1 MFLTK
6 LSLKRPVLATVVILA
21 LITMGI
27 IGYMNLNVNDW
38 PEAELPYIVV
48 TIVEPGASPDQ
59 LENRVAQ
66 PVEDTL
72 GQIAGV
78 KHIMTRV
85 QENAVTVIMEFRWG
99 VDPGTAAQEI
109 REKLGAIR
117 ADLPEDIKE
126 PIVAQ
131 YNPQSTPILT
141 VAVTGT
147 DISQRVMSDWV
158 DGTLRPRLETVV
170 GVGSLDISGID
181 KREIQVWLDKDRM
194 TSFGMT
200 TAEVV
205 GGIKS
210 EHLDVPAGAALSTE
224 GQIALSSAG
233 ERKNIAELERI
244 PVGKRGDTTI
254 FLGDIAVIEDGLAE
268 AEERVYYQG
277 LPAIGLDII
286 KQSGSNTVQ
295 VADDVHGVL
304 EELEVPAG
312 IEIKVMRDNSQNI
325 RNSLADVQ
333 RTLLEG
339 AILAVLTVLLFLKDW
354 RSTLISAL
362 AIPTSIIT
370 TFWIMN
376 LLDFTLNTVSLVAL
390 SLSVGLLIDDAI
402 VVVENIYRHLQMG
415 KKPLQAARDATDQVG
430 LAVTATTFAVVAV
443 FLPVGMTTGVVGQY
457 LKEFGITVATSV
469 MVSLLVA
476 FTLVPLLASRV
487 LREKT
492 GERHSLI
499 GRALDKFNQGFDKLS
514 AIYVKALDQVLSKYR
529 GIVFAGTFLLFAGSM
544 LLMTQL
550 PSAFITTGDSGEFT
564 MEVSMDAGLNLDAA
578 QGVTGQIEA
587 VASAYPEVTEVYS
600 ITQRDQ
606 SRIMV
611 NLLDKGE
618 RERDIFEL
626 AQSLRKELTAIP
638 NAQTAILIKDFANM
652 ETKGVEYRLL
662 GDEGHELMALATQV
676 EAVMESIPG
685 AVDVES
691 SYKPGNPE
699 QRLEIRSEAAADLG
713 VSTGFIADT
722 LYTMFTGTVVGQ
734 LEDGE
739 QRIDIRVRLPEDQR
753 EVSSALTGIY
763 LPTTPKADGT
773 AALVDLNQVVQ
784 PVFASTPGEINR
796 FDRSREVVVSCNLY
810 GTSLGEFNQAFTD
823 KVEQEIQL
831 PPDIRLITAGYAD
844 VMEEAFNVI
853 LIAMITG
860 ILFIFFV
867 MAAQFESFIDPLAI
881 LLSLPMAIIGAVL
894 GLFFA
899 GSELSIISLIGF
911 IMLIGLVTK
920 NAILLIDF
928 AKQEMAR
935 GVATHRA
942 LLNAATIRVR
952 PIVMTSTAMIF
963 GMLPLALALGAGSE
977 TRSPMAHAVIGGL
990 ISSTLLTLFVVPIL
1004 YTWLDDLRRK
1014 FTGRSVKRQDKP
1026 AEIDIQ
1032 P

>member
-6 LSLKRPVLATVVILA
+6 LSLKRPILATVAILA

-27 IGYMNLNVNDW
+27 IGYVNLNVNDW
-38 PEAELPYIVV
+38 PEVELPYIVV

-66 PVEDTL
+66 PVEDAL

-78 KHIMTRV
+78 KHMMTRV
-85 QENAVTVIMEFRWG
+85 QENAVTIIMEFRYG
-99 VDPGTAAQEI
+99 VDAGTAAQEI
-109 REKLGAIR
+109 REKLGTIR
-117 ADLPEDIKE
+117 TELPTDIKE

-131 YNPQSTPILT
+131 FNPQDTPILT
-141 VAVTGT
+141 VAITGP
-147 DISQRVMSDWV
+147 DISLREMSNWV
-158 DGTLRPRLETVV
+158 DDSLRSRLETVV
-170 GVGSLDISGID
+170 GVGSLEISGMAQ
-181 KREIQVWLDKDRM
+181 REIQVWLDKDRM
-194 TSFGMT
+194 TSFGVT
-200 TAEVV
+200 PAEVV
-205 GGIKS
+205 GGIRS

-224 GQIALSSAG
+224 GQIALRSAG

-244 PVGKRGDTTI
+244 PVAKRGDTTI

-268 AEERVYYQG
+268 AQEQVYYQG
-277 LPAIGLDII
+277 APAIGLDII

-295 VADDVHGVL
+295 VADDVHAVL
-304 EELEVPAG
+304 EKLEVPAG
-312 IEIKVMRDNSQNI
+312 IEIKVIRDNSQNI

-339 AILAVLTVLLFLKDW
+339 AILAILTVLLFLKDW
-354 RSTLISAL
+354 RSTLISAI

-376 LLDFTLNTVSLVAL
+376 LMDFTLNTVSLVAL

-415 KKPLQAARDATDQVG
+415 KTPLQAARDATDQVG
-430 LAVTATTFAVVAV
+430 LAVAATTFAVVAV
-443 FLPVGMTTGVVGQY
+443 FLPVGMTTGMVGQY
-457 LKEFGITVATSV
+457 LKEFGITVAASV
-469 MVSLLVA
+469 LVSLLVA

-487 LREKT
+487 LQPGTDQKR
-492 GERHSLI
+492 GLL

-514 AIYVKALDQVLSKYR
+514 AVYVKALDQVLHKYR
-529 GIVFAGTFLLFAGSM
+529 GIVFTGAFLLFGGSL

-564 MEVSMDAGLNLDAA
+564 MDVSLDAGLNLDAA
-578 QGVTGQIEA
+578 QAVTGQIES
-587 VASAYPEVTEVYS
+587 VARAYPEVTEVYS
-600 ITQRDQ
+600 ITEKDQ

-626 AQSLRKELTAIP
+626 AQSLRQEMAVIP
-638 NAQTAILIKDFANM
+638 NAQVSILIKDFANM
-652 ETKGVEYRLL
+652 EAKGVEYRLL
-662 GDEGHELMALATQV
+662 GDDRNELIALAQRI
-676 EAVMESIPG
+676 EAAMKSIPG

-691 SYKPGNPE
+691 SFKPGNPE
-699 QRLEIRSEAAADLG
+699 QRLEIRSEAAADMG

-734 LEDGE
+734 LQDGE
-739 QRIDIRVRLPEDQR
+739 QRIDIRVRLPEAQR
-753 EVSSALTGIY
+753 DVSSALTGIY
-763 LPTTPKADGT
+763 LPTTPKADGS
-773 AALVDLNQVVQ
+773 AALVDLNQVVE
-784 PVFASTPGEINR
+784 PVFTSTPGEIRR
-796 FDRSREVVVSCNLY
+796 FDRSREIVLSCNLY

-831 PPDIRLITAGYAD
+831 PADFRLITAGYAD
-844 VMEEAFNVI
+844 VMEEAFDVI
-853 LIAMITG
+853 LFAMITA

-899 GSELSIISLIGF
+899 GSEVSLISLIGF
-911 IMLIGLVTK
+911 VMLMGLVTK
-920 NAILLIDF
+920 NAILLIEF

-935 GVATHRA
+935 GIATHAA
-942 LLNAATIRVR
+942 LLNAATTRVR
-952 PIVMTSTAMIF
+952 PIIMTSTAMIF

-990 ISSTLLTLFVVPIL
+990 ISSTLLTLFIVPIL
-1004 YTWLDDLRRK
+1004 YTWLDDLRQRFFK
-1014 FTGRSVKRQDKP
+1014 RAGRRQDNT
-1026 AEIDIQ
+1026 AITTDM
-1032 P
+1032 